1 MQEPHS
7 LKLIL
12 NTYLTMRKSLRKSIG
27 MRRDYSVSERGCL
40 CSLGFKGDVY
50 SHSIVEGGFE
60 EMS

>member
-1 MQEPHS
+1 MQE
-7 LKLIL
+7 LIL
-12 NTYLTMRKSLRKSIG
+12 NTYLTMRKSLRNP
-27 MRRDYSVSERGCL
+27 MNLRRDYSVSERGCL